1 MVVITFSVV
10 KITFLGTEIAFEVT
24 VITSLVAK
32 ITFVMDEITFQ
43 MVMVKIIL

>member
-1 MVVITFSVV
+1 MITSSAA

-32 ITFVMDEITFQ
+32 ITFAVDEITFQ